1 MRLQHY
7 SFDIVH
13 KPGTEI
19 HVADAL
25 SRFHSAK
32 IHDAEEFEVNAI
44 EGKSVSNFSESTYR
58 ELLEETKKDEVLH
71 KLSEVIKKIPY
82 AKTQVHHL
90 VRPYWNC
97 INEIS
102 EIDGILF
109 KGERVI
115 IPQSMQQ
122 YILKVI
128 YPSHLGMVK
137 CKQLVRDLVFLA
149 RYE

>member
-1 MRLQHY
+1 M
-7 SFDIVH
+7 IVH

-19 HVADAL
+19 PVADAL

-32 IHDAEEFEVNAI
+32 TPDAEEFEVYAI
-44 EGKSVSNFSESTYR
+44 EVKSVSNLSESTYN

-90 VRPYWNC
+90 LRPYWIC

-102 EIDGILF
+102 QIDGILF

-115 IPQSMQQ
+115 IPQSMQK

-128 YPSHLGMVK
+128 HQSHLGMVK
-137 CKQLVRDLVFLA
+137 CKQLARDLVFLN
-149 RYE
+149 E

>member
-1 MRLQHY
+1 ME
-7 SFDIVH
+7 
-13 KPGTEI
+13 K
-19 HVADAL
+19 
-25 SRFHSAK
+25 
-32 IHDAEEFEVNAI
+32 N
-44 EGKSVSNFSESTYR
+44 
-58 ELLEETKKDEVLH
+58 KKDEVLQ
-71 KLSEVIKKIPY
+71 KLSAVIRKIPY
-82 AKTQVHHL
+82 AKTQVHYL

-128 YPSHLGMVK
+128 HQSHLGMVK
-137 CKQLVRDLVFLA
+137 CKQLARDLVFGKV
-149 RYE
+149 